1 MTPEPTETQQK
12 SIELM
17 QQNAVSMA
25 NVLPEPITDDECI
38 VYEFERKKY
47 LNGRYGKG
55 TQQIM
60 TPEPQENQTTEERL
74 KDIRASMRF
83 FIPRQTFGREHG
95 RISGWYYSEPVDSS
109 RVERLTDGIVLGSR
123 RV

>member
-1 MTPEPTETQQK
+1 MTQEPTETEQK

-17 QQNAVSMA
+17 QQKAASMA
-25 NVLPEPITDDECI
+25 NAS
-38 VYEFERKKY
+38 
-47 LNGRYGKG
+47 
-55 TQQIM
+55 M
-60 TPEPQENQTTEERL
+60 TTEERL
-74 KDIRASMRF
+74 EDIRAEMVDYT
-83 FIPRQTFGREHG
+83 PRETFGREYG